1 MRAGILALRDTGRCT
16 SDPSDSDISCCVCM
30 RGKKTH
36 LFALRAPY
44 FRGHPPRNDPIS
56 SSIAFLASV
65 PGSWSS
71 MDPPPH
77 NSTGKAE
84 KRHLLV
90 FLYGLRRCYLPI
102 RSFWYTSY
110 FRPVARRRRTI
121 SCLYA
126 RIGWPRSR
134 HPRVLPVGGVAGVRP
149 PSLGTCQLI
158 SSATPFGRPVRK
170 YLRPASRRSRVA
182 MSTNRTSHTVSRHLA
197 YPSIEDNRYF
207 I

>member
-84 KRHLLV
+84 SAIFWSSCTV
-90 FLYGLRRCYLPI
+90 F
-102 RSFWYTSY
+102 
-110 FRPVARRRRTI
+110 
-121 SCLYA
+121 
-126 RIGWPRSR
+126 
-134 HPRVLPVGGVAGVRP
+134 AGVIC
-149 PSLGTCQLI
+149 PSVRFGIHHISGLWRAVGVPYPVCTLELG
-158 SSATPFGRPVRK
+158 GPVRAIRA
-170 YLRPASRRSRVA
+170 YSPSGESRGFARLPWG
-182 MSTNRTSHTVSRHLA
+182 HVS
-197 YPSIEDNRYF
+197 
-207 I
+207 